1 MKHFYIILVFVCLSF
16 INANAQNDTLEDSGF
31 NKKVGKAQTDSI
43 VLDGFSTSY
52 YYSKNVLERNYDFE
66 LHNKQ
71 RNLRMWSNEI
81 RVLGYATTMVSM
93 GFGSWLAIA
102 RDWSLWLAIPVEAIV
117 VTGVGL
123 VFDIWAKR
131 IWRKA
136 DAIQELSVSI
146 IEINPRPDLCIKDY
160 SLKGNSN
167 LGLGIGFQYKF

>member
-1 MKHFYIILVFVCLSF
+1 MGRLYIIIVLICLF
-16 INANAQNDTLEDSGF
+16 GINAGAQNPTIEDSIS
-31 NKKVGKAQTDSI
+31 NKKEQKEQTELI
-43 VLDGFSTSY
+43 GLDCFSFSY
-52 YYSKNVLERNYDFE
+52 YYSENVFERNYDFE

-81 RVLGYATTMVSM
+81 RVLGYATMMVSM

-102 RDWSLWLAIPVEAIV
+102 RDWSLWLVIPVETIIS
-117 VTGVGL
+117 VGIGL
-123 VFDIWAKR
+123 GSDIWAKQ